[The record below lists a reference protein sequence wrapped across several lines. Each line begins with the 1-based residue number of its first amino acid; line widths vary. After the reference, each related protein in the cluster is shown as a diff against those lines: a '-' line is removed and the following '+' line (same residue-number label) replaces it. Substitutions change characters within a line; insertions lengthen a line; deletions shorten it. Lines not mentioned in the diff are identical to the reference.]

1 MTVRGSFFFLRGLL
15 RRASETHTAGMGN
28 FR

>member
-1 MTVRGSFFFLRGLL
+1 MTVRGSFFFPGGAL